1 MQNFVRR
8 ENLRRFRKLLAKTTD
23 ETVRSRLFKL
33 IAKEE
38 RRQILQGCDWSS
50 LPTQMC
56 GLAAGGIPHA
66 ISHQPPS
73 THAQ

>member
-1 MQNFVRR
+1 MQNFIRR

-33 IAKEE
+33 IAEEE

-50 LPTQMC
+50 LPTRKS
-56 GLAAGGIPHA
+56 LNHPA
-66 ISHQPPS
+66 
-73 THAQ
+73 